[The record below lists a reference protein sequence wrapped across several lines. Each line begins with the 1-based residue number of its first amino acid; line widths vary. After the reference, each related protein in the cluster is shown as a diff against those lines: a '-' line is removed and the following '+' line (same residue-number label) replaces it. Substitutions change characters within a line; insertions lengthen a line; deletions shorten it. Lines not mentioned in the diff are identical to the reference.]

1 MSADPLA
8 FDPYRSPAPPEIPY
22 AGGLQSGRPGSLTTV
37 CVICIVLGALGL
49 INSLAGSLGLIG
61 GRQFQAAFRMPA
73 GAGVS
78 DDMKDAQKTFEDKIY
93 GVLTKYWW
101 PIVAS
106 TLVRFA
112 VAVLLLVGGIRS
124 LGLHESGRKTLLTA
138 CIIALPLELGYAILQ
153 TFMQL
158 ENMTAMNSFAES
170 FGKSLPQKQNNAN
183 VGKTMQYIFRA
194 SMIASIAFATLIALA
209 KIAFYAFSITYLQRD
224 RVRALFQR
232 TIAATFASDS

>member
-1 MSADPLA
+1 MSADSQA

-22 AGGLQSGRPGSLTTV
+22 AGGPRSGRPAWLTTV

-49 INSLAGSLGLIG
+49 INSLAGSIGVIG
-61 GRQFQAAFRMPA
+61 GRRFQAVFRMPA
-73 GAGVS
+73 GAGAS
-78 DDMKDAQKTFEDKIY
+78 DNMKDAQKKFEDDIY
-93 GVLTKYWW
+93 GVLKKYWW
-101 PIVAS
+101 PVVA
-106 TLVRFA
+106 TMLVRFA

-170 FGKSLPQKQNNAN
+170 FGQSLPQNQNNAN

-209 KIAFYAFSITYLQRD
+209 KIGFYTFSILYLQRFPI
-224 RVRALFQR
+224 RALFQR
-232 TIAATFASDS
+232 ETTATLVPGP